1 VPAFRRG
8 EIVLAE
14 VTDPQGQ
21 NRKPRPLII
30 LTPTE
35 EIREGERFVGVA
47 VSSTFPR
54 LIPDDSVELPYHPAG
69 QARTGLRKP
78 SVAVCS
84 WRVPLTHADVIR
96 SIGWVPDKQMLVILE
111 KVKRLTSP
119 TPPATQRD

>member
-1 VPAFRRG
+1 VPSFRRG

-35 EIREGERFVGVA
+35 EIREGERFVAVA
-47 VSSTFPR
+47 VSSTFPH
-54 LIPDDSVELPYHPAG
+54 PVPNDCVELPYHPAG
-69 QARTGLRKP
+69 QSRTRLRKP

-84 WRVPLTHADVIR
+84 WLVPLIHSDVIR
-96 SIGWVPDKQMLVILE
+96 SIGWVPDQHLLAILE
-111 KVKRLTSP
+111 KVKGHTNP
-119 TPPATQRD
+119 TQPGTQKD